1 MLHVESQLSAIMFPN
16 DSLIR
21 LTMEEEYIKLKIIS
35 ANDSAQ
41 LKPLIKMM
49 KS

>member
-1 MLHVESQLSAIMFPN
+1 MWHVESQLSAIMFPN
-16 DSLIR
+16 DCLIR

-41 LKPLIKMM
+41 PKPLIKKM
-49 KS
+49 KF